1 LNCHKLRGI
10 IVKQPLRSLICL
22 IICMKARL
30 AVLATMCVVAVL
42 NACGDPTNLKAN
54 SFNSVDTLFVFAL
67 SGTPPTYP
75 SGVSIVGRSAV
86 RVDGFAG
93 FDVAFDIN
101 ASGKAVIYPVKL
113 VVTSPGGSRPVG
125 LQKAAGSFETVLE
138 APSTGYEN
146 DSSLV
151 LAPGETVVIQSAH
164 NGTNDIC
171 QYALSPYLFAK
182 IAVDSVNLASRTIYL
197 QLGLDP
203 NCGFRSF
210 ASGIPTS

>member
-1 LNCHKLRGI
+1 MNCHKLRGI

-30 AVLATMCVVAVL
+30 AVLATLCVVVVL
-42 NACGDPTNLKAN
+42 NACGDPTNLQAS

-101 ASGKAVIYPVKL
+101 ASGKAVIYPVRL

-138 APSTGYEN
+138 APSTGYET

>member
-1 LNCHKLRGI
+1 MNCHKLRGI

-30 AVLATMCVVAVL
+30 ALLATLCVVVVL
-42 NACGDPTNLKAN
+42 NACGDPTNLRASSIN
-54 SFNSVDTLFVFAL
+54 TVDTLHVFAL

-93 FDVAFDIN
+93 FDVAFDID
-101 ASGKAVIYPVKL
+101 ASGKAVVYPVKL
-113 VVTSPGGSRPVG
+113 VVTNPGGSRPVG
-125 LQKAAGSFETVLE
+125 LQKVAGSFETVLA

-182 IAVDSVNLASRTIYL
+182 IAVDSVNLPSRIIYL

>member
-1 LNCHKLRGI
+1 
-10 IVKQPLRSLICL
+10 
-22 IICMKARL
+22 MKARL
-30 AVLATMCVVAVL
+30 AVLATLCVVVVL
-42 NACGDPTNLKAN
+42 NACGDPTNLQAS

-75 SGVSIVGRSAV
+75 SGISIVGRSAV

-93 FDVAFDIN
+93 FDVAFDID
-101 ASGKAVIYPVKL
+101 ASGKAVVYPVKM

-125 LQKAAGSFETVLE
+125 LQKVAGAFETVLA
-138 APSTGYEN
+138 APATGYET

-151 LAPGETVVIQSAH
+151 LAPGETLVMQSPH
-164 NGTNDIC
+164 NSDRDIC
-171 QYALSPYLFAK
+171 QFALSPYLYAK
-182 IAVDSVNLASRTIYL
+182 IGVDSVNLATRTIYF

>member
-30 AVLATMCVVAVL
+30 AILATMCVVVVL
-42 NACGDPTNLKAN
+42 NACGDPTNLRASSIN
-54 SFNSVDTLFVFAL
+54 TVDTLYVFAL

-93 FDVAFDIN
+93 FDVAFDID
-101 ASGKAVIYPVKL
+101 ASGKAVVYPVKL
-113 VVTSPGGSRPVG
+113 VVRNPGGSRPVG
-125 LQKAAGSFETVLE
+125 LQKVAGSFETVLE

-151 LAPGETVVIQSAH
+151 LAAGETVVIQSAH
-164 NGTNDIC
+164 NSTNDIC

>member
-30 AVLATMCVVAVL
+30 AIIATMCVVVVL
-42 NACGDPTNLKAN
+42 NACGDPTSLQAN
-54 SFNSVDTLFVFAL
+54 AITSVDTLFVFAL

-75 SGVSIVGRSAV
+75 SGISIVSRRAV

-93 FDVAFDIN
+93 FDVAFDID
-101 ASGKAVIYPVKL
+101 ASGKAVVYPVRM
-113 VVTSPGGSRPVG
+113 VVTTPGGSRPVG
-125 LQKAAGSFETVLE
+125 LQKVAAAFDSVLE
-138 APSTGYEN
+138 APRTGYET

-151 LAPGETVVIQSAH
+151 LSAGETLVIQAAH
-164 NGTNDIC
+164 NGDQDLC
-171 QYALSPYLFAK
+171 RFALSPYLYGK
-182 IAVDSVNLASRTIYL
+182 IGVDSVNLASRTIYL
-197 QLGLDP
+197 QLGFDP

-210 ASGIPTS
+210 ATGIPTS